1 MGEELTKALEGLQTS
16 INSIQSIRVSTES
29 LNTHL
34 EQKKGEAVRKANT
47 YTVTKWATITALRG
61 ATEERLR
68 QVEAQL
74 QQSTTTSRM
83 REQRAIETAL
93 FQSNGPWIVVSNLEQ
108 DMPPVEKET
117 LAGQIAPTLQAQ

>member
-1 MGEELTKALEGLQTS
+1 MGRIATGKVHVE
-16 INSIQSIRVSTES
+16 NS
-29 LNTHL
+29 LMP
-34 EQKKGEAVRKANT
+34 KDA
-47 YTVTKWATITALRG
+47 
-61 ATEERLR
+61 ERIY
-68 QVEAQL
+68 QAQL

>member
-1 MGEELTKALEGLQTS
+1 MTAAADDHLLDLEANDAEIMQLEEELA
-16 INSIQSIRVSTES
+16 ST
-29 LNTHL
+29 
-34 EQKKGEAVRKANT
+34 
-47 YTVTKWATITALRG
+47 RG
-61 ATEERLR
+61 QLAFTTGQHRATEERLR